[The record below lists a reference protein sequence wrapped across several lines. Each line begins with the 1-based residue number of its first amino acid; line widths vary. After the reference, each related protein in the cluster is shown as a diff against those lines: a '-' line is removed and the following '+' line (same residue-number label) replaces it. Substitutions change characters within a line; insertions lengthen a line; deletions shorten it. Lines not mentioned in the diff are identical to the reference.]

1 MLKNQQEMQ
10 IRLKGLG
17 TIMSQSIILRLYID
31 IYIYIYQFLKV
42 QGKGKKTEKEKE
54 KEKEIIIFMEIYDLV
69 VPLSSSNSFL

>member
-10 IRLKGLG
+10 IRLEGLG
-17 TIMSQSIILRLYID
+17 TIMSQSIILRY